1 MLLVVCPG
9 RQRINRRSL
18 LWFVQQLFLSRRI
31 RRGGSAG
38 KFPLHTK
45 CNLDFLDTRHVQN
58 QILIGRDWYVI
69 YTRSWF
75 RSCMGLRLRSRL
87 GNFGKISRDFG
98 KYSSRPGFSVYNLGK
113 ITEIWSRLIFFV
125 YCSLNLNTVI
135 VLLPR
140 KQREK
145 RTRSR
150 ISRSRRDLQW
160 TEMDMSAAEV
170 PNHLWRAF
178 PFIDRRATT
187 RTNRGTV
194 ALACANT
201 SGTAVLMMTV
211 VTKTT
216 CGSRW
221 STTTTRPWRNWPLLI
236 MWRAPS
242 VSARNVEN

>member
-1 MLLVVCPG
+1 MLSYIVNAPS
-9 RQRINRRSL
+9 SL
-18 LWFVQQLFLSRRI
+18 SVEGQYLYSFLKTWKQKYNKTFHQLSTNI
-31 RRGGSAG
+31 
-38 KFPLHTK
+38 
-45 CNLDFLDTRHVQN
+45 LDDVSVRHVQN
-58 QILIGRDWYVI
+58 QIFIGGYWYVI

-145 RTRSR
+145 RTISR

-160 TEMDMSAAEV
+160 TGMDMSA
-170 PNHLWRAF
+170 
-178 PFIDRRATT
+178 
-187 RTNRGTV
+187 
-194 ALACANT
+194 
-201 SGTAVLMMTV
+201 
-211 VTKTT
+211 
-216 CGSRW
+216 SRW
-221 STTTTRPWRNWPLLI
+221 KYR
-236 MWRAPS
+236 
-242 VSARNVEN
+242 

>member
-1 MLLVVCPG
+1 MD
-9 RQRINRRSL
+9 S
-18 LWFVQQLFLSRRI
+18 F
-31 RRGGSAG
+31 
-38 KFPLHTK
+38 FPTVD
-45 CNLDFLDTRHVQN
+45 NRHVQN

-160 TEMDMSAAEV
+160 TEMDMSGIVESLNSSGFV
-170 PNHLWRAF
+170 SEWDWSVVGSQPKIRLEGGPTNYHF
-178 PFIDRRATT
+178 PSHWLKSESIW
-187 RTNRGTV
+187 
-194 ALACANT
+194 
-201 SGTAVLMMTV
+201 
-211 VTKTT
+211 TKIS
-216 CGSRW
+216 CF
-221 STTTTRPWRNWPLLI
+221 
-236 MWRAPS
+236 
-242 VSARNVEN
+242 

>member
-1 MLLVVCPG
+1 MANFLLKIAHFTIVAYITSCFDKMFNS
-9 RQRINRRSL
+9 QCSIFYNFKCFLILICL
-18 LWFVQQLFLSRRI
+18 LLAILFGNTFHLIQLNFLFFNDLI
-31 RRGGSAG
+31 L
-38 KFPLHTK
+38 F
-45 CNLDFLDTRHVQN
+45 RHVQN
-58 QILIGRDWYVI
+58 QIFIGGYWYVI

-160 TEMDMSAAEV
+160 TEMDMS
-170 PNHLWRAF
+170 
-178 PFIDRRATT
+178 
-187 RTNRGTV
+187 GTV
-194 ALACANT
+194 LPRTLT
-201 SGTAVLMMTV
+201 SVEKV
-211 VTKTT
+211 
-216 CGSRW
+216 RF
-221 STTTTRPWRNWPLLI
+221 RRNLGFWCLLNFSMQI
-236 MWRAPS
+236 
-242 VSARNVEN
+242 

>member
-1 MLLVVCPG
+1 MEVFFFRLVHPTPRLCEQREQLPLLVCS
-9 RQRINRRSL
+9 RS
-18 LWFVQQLFLSRRI
+18 SRRG
-31 RRGGSAG
+31 RR
-38 KFPLHTK
+38 P
-45 CNLDFLDTRHVQN
+45 VQN
-58 QILIGRDWYVI
+58 QIFIGGYWYVI
-69 YTRSWF
+69 YTRSGF

-160 TEMDMSAAEV
+160 AEMDMSAW
-170 PNHLWRAF
+170 N
-178 PFIDRRATT
+178 
-187 RTNRGTV
+187 TV
-194 ALACANT
+194 QCNIQ
-201 SGTAVLMMTV
+201 
-211 VTKTT
+211 KI
-216 CGSRW
+216 W
-221 STTTTRPWRNWPLLI
+221 STSQGWQNCQIKRVRSW
-236 MWRAPS
+236 
-242 VSARNVEN
+242 

>member
-1 MLLVVCPG
+1 MYVVFIVYLFQFGHLSFIWSPSMSRGIHPSTLTLCPVFCDD
-9 RQRINRRSL
+9 S
-18 LWFVQQLFLSRRI
+18 
-31 RRGGSAG
+31 
-38 KFPLHTK
+38 
-45 CNLDFLDTRHVQN
+45 TRHVQN
-58 QILIGRDWYVI
+58 QIFIGRDWYVI

-160 TEMDMSAAEV
+160 TEMDMSDLK
-170 PNHLWRAF
+170 HL
-178 PFIDRRATT
+178 
-187 RTNRGTV
+187 
-194 ALACANT
+194 NT
-201 SGTAVLMMTV
+201 AH
-211 VTKTT
+211 
-216 CGSRW
+216 
-221 STTTTRPWRNWPLLI
+221 N
-236 MWRAPS
+236 
-242 VSARNVEN
+242 

>member
-1 MLLVVCPG
+1 MTLVLTIPQTWLYSETPC
-9 RQRINRRSL
+9 SL
-18 LWFVQQLFLSRRI
+18 ACEI
-31 RRGGSAG
+31 EI
-38 KFPLHTK
+38 
-45 CNLDFLDTRHVQN
+45 RHVQN
-58 QILIGRDWYVI
+58 QIFIGRDWYVI

-160 TEMDMSAAEV
+160 TEMDMSA
-170 PNHLWRAF
+170 PYFLIKWGMF
-178 PFIDRRATT
+178 FGPP
-187 RTNRGTV
+187 
-194 ALACANT
+194 CT
-201 SGTAVLMMTV
+201 SGQFV
-211 VTKTT
+211 
-216 CGSRW
+216 G
-221 STTTTRPWRNWPLLI
+221 
-236 MWRAPS
+236 
-242 VSARNVEN
+242 